1 MNSKEFIKALNHI
14 VEEKGISKDVVF
26 EAMEQALTTAYKKNF
41 DSKTNVRVDI
51 NRETGEIKV
60 FSYLVVV
67 EDYLDGEEIVDEEGN
82 ITYTEP
88 EINPDA
94 QILLEDAV
102 KIVPDIKVGETIE
115 KEVTPADFG
124 RVAASTAKQ
133 VVTQKIREAE
143 RNSIM
148 EEFADKKID
157 VLVSTTVIEVG
168 INVPN
173 ATVMMVENAERFGL
187 AQLHQLRGRVGRG
200 EFQSYCI
207 FISTSEAK
215 ETMERLQILNHSNDG
230 FHIASEDLKLRGPGD
245 IFGIRQSG
253 EFSFV
258 LGDIYTDASLL
269 KEASEAVDT
278 LLCSDPELSSEDTLP
293 LRQYFEEHRSA
304 NMVDFRTI

>member
-1 MNSKEFIKALNHI
+1 
-14 VEEKGISKDVVF
+14 
-26 EAMEQALTTAYKKNF
+26 
-41 DSKTNVRVDI
+41 
-51 NRETGEIKV
+51 
-60 FSYLVVV
+60 
-67 EDYLDGEEIVDEEGN
+67 
-82 ITYTEP
+82 
-88 EINPDA
+88 
-94 QILLEDAV
+94 
-102 KIVPDIKVGETIE
+102 
-115 KEVTPADFG
+115 
-124 RVAASTAKQ
+124 
-133 VVTQKIREAE
+133 
-143 RNSIM
+143 
-148 EEFADKKID
+148 
-157 VLVSTTVIEVG
+157 
-168 INVPN
+168 
-173 ATVMMVENAERFGL
+173 MMVEDAERFGL